1 MRWTRTFIPTLR
13 DAPAD
18 AESPSHKLM
27 VRAGLIRQ
35 LSAGHYSYLPLGH
48 RALRKA
54 EQLVREEIDRAGG
67 VELLMPAL
75 HPPDLWKETG
85 RFDLFGDT
93 LMKLKDRKGAIN
105 VLGPT
110 HEEIITHLVRNE
122 VKSYK
127 QLPITLY
134 QIQGKFRDEARPR
147 HGIIRTREFLM
158 KDAYSFDVDEK
169 GMNRSYQA
177 MYDAYCR
184 IYQRAELKYLPVEAD
199 TGLIG
204 GDVSHEFMAV
214 SPFGEDS
221 VVTCGACTY
230 AANKEKAEC
239 PPPKAD
245 PASMLETQQLH
256 GIEEVSTPGAHTI
269 EQVCDFLKVPAA
281 RLVKTLIFR
290 TESGFL
296 AALVRGDHEVNE
308 AKLRRAA
315 GAKVLVLATPEEI
328 FKETGGPIGF
338 SGPVGLKLKT
348 YCDHA
353 VAQMT
358 NAVTGANKK
367 DTHLLNVCVM
377 RDYKPGAIADLRLA
391 VPGDAC
397 PRCGGTLGFTQG
409 IEVGHVFKLGTKY
422 SEAMGA
428 RYLDE
433 KQQLHTM
440 VMGCYGIGV
449 NRILAAA
456 VENHHDDGGI
466 IWPKALAP
474 YQVQIVSLDA
484 KKMQVQE
491 AAADLYAALGK
502 AGWEVL
508 WDDRDAPPGVK
519 FADADLIGVPVRVTV
534 GKKTA
539 EAGTVDVR
547 VRTSR
552 DQTTVPVAQAVEAV
566 KHAFESYKL
575 V

>member
-35 LSAGHYSYLPLGH
+35 LSAGHYSYLPLGY

-54 EQLVREEIDRAGG
+54 EALVREEMDRAGA

-110 HEEIITHLVRNE
+110 HEEVITHLVRNE
-122 VKSYK
+122 IKSYK

-158 KDAYSFDVDEK
+158 KDAYSFDPDEK
-169 GMNRSYQA
+169 GMNKSYQA
-177 MYDAYCR
+177 MYVAYCR

-214 SPFGEDS
+214 SPFGEDA
-221 VVTCGACTY
+221 VVTCGSCKY

-239 PPPKAD
+239 PPPKVD
-245 PASMLETQQLH
+245 VSRMQETQEMFR
-256 GIEEVSTPGAHTI
+256 IEEVSTPGAHTI
-269 EQVCDFLKVPAA
+269 EQVCAFLKVPPTK
-281 RLVKTLIFR
+281 LVKTLVFK
-290 TESGFL
+290 TDKGFI

-315 GAKVLVLATPEEI
+315 GAKILVLATPEEI

-338 SGPVGLKLKT
+338 SGPVGLKIPL
-348 YCDHA
+348 YADHT
-353 VAQMT
+353 VLQMADT
-358 NAVTGANKK
+358 VTGANKK
-367 DTHLLNVCVM
+367 DAHLVHVSVQ
-377 RDYKPGAIADLRLA
+377 RDYKPAVVADLRLA
-391 VPGDAC
+391 VPGDPC
-397 PRCGGTLGFTQG
+397 PRCGGSVGFTQG

-422 SEAMGA
+422 SEAMNA

-433 KQQLHTM
+433 KQQLHAM

-456 VENHHDDGGI
+456 VENHH
-466 IWPKALAP
+466 
-474 YQVQIVSLDA
+474 
-484 KKMQVQE
+484 
-491 AAADLYAALGK
+491 
-502 AGWEVL
+502 
-508 WDDRDAPPGVK
+508 
-519 FADADLIGVPVRVTV
+519 
-534 GKKTA
+534 
-539 EAGTVDVR
+539 
-547 VRTSR
+547 
-552 DQTTVPVAQAVEAV
+552 
-566 KHAFESYKL
+566 
-575 V
+575 